1 VCWSDAD
8 NHFAGFVWCPNGD
21 LQSGMGGGDVDVNQK
36 EKVIAQRE
44 NDRKINKIKDT
55 QTAIYNTFTCMKKR
69 PTPYIIYIQK
79 HEERPSQSVD
89 CSSRSG
95 NTVQ

>member
-1 VCWSDAD
+1 VVPKR
-8 NHFAGFVWCPNGD
+8 GFTKWNG
-21 LQSGMGGGDVDVNQK
+21 GGGDVDVNQK

-55 QTAIYNTFTCMKKR
+55 QTAIYNTFKCMKKR